1 MTTER
6 RNPDLDD
13 VFLDHA
19 GEPINQ
25 PARGKPKR
33 RRPATAGGRDRIRRR
48 AFRVLALL
56 ADLTAE
62 QRSAVLKAA
71 ERLNRA

>member
-19 GEPINQ
+19 GDSVNE

-48 AFRVLALL
+48 A
-56 ADLTAE
+56 
-62 QRSAVLKAA
+62 SIG
-71 ERLNRA
+71 